1 MKIFTDM
8 ALDADASFLM
18 KHEISVIP
26 ATIVSAGEEK
36 KYSLE
41 DIDKENLKEFFVSMK
56 KGSLPQTR
64 ALDKEAFA
72 SNFEP
77 VLSKGEDVLYISVA
91 SALTSSSDAFDE
103 AVKEL
108 KVKYPERREERFD
121 SCTASVGMTA
131 LLHGL
136 PGNDLVM
143 PESAGITVDEAL
155 AKLAELR
162 KNLSGYFIIEDMF
175 HMRRGGKYKGAD
187 IVTANAMKI
196 RPIMSINDEGI
207 IENVSKQRGTG
218 MAMAYMADKVAG
230 ELSGKSGITVFISH
244 VNSEEKA
251 EKLKDLLTERGVNAE
266 FIISIM
272 GPVTGTHVGPGG
284 IAVAYI

>member
-26 ATIVSAGEEK
+26 ATIVSAGEVK

-41 DIDKENLKEFFVSMK
+41 DIDKESLKEFFVSMK

-64 ALDKEAFA
+64 ALDKDAFTTG
-72 SNFEP
+72 FEP
-77 VLSKGEDVLYISVA
+77 VLSKGEDILYISVA

-108 KVKYPERREERFD
+108 KVKFPDRKVERFD
-121 SCTASVGMTA
+121 SCTASVGTSA
-131 LLHGL
+131 LIHGL
-136 PGNDLVM
+136 LEEDS
-143 PESAGITVDEAL
+143 ESAGITVDDAL
-155 AKLAELR
+155 AKLTELR

-218 MAMAYMADKVAG
+218 MAMAYMADKAAG

-266 FIISIM
+266 FIVSIM

>member
-8 ALDADASFLM
+8 ALDADVSFIM

-41 DIDKENLKEFFVSMK
+41 DIDKESLKEFFVSMK

-91 SALTSSSDAFDE
+91 SELTSSSDAFDE

-108 KVKYPERREERFD
+108 KVKFPDRKVERFD
-121 SCTASVGMTA
+121 SCSASVGMTA
-131 LLHGL
+131 LIHGL
-136 PGNDLVM
+136 LEEDS
-143 PESAGITVDEAL
+143 ESAGITINDAL
-155 AKLAELR
+155 AKLSELR

-284 IAVAYI
+284 IAVAYL

>member
-8 ALDADASFLM
+8 ALDADVSFIM

-41 DIDKENLKEFFVSMK
+41 DIDKESLKEFFVSMK

-91 SALTSSSDAFDE
+91 SELTSSSDAFDE

-108 KVKYPERREERFD
+108 KVKFPDRKVERFD
-121 SCTASVGMTA
+121 SCSASVGMSA
-131 LLHGL
+131 LIHGL
-136 PGNDLVM
+136 LEKDS
-143 PESAGITVDEAL
+143 ESAGITVDDAL

-218 MAMAYMADKVAG
+218 MAMASNISS
-230 ELSGKSGITVFISH
+230 LSSAFSSALVISQLFL
-244 VNSEEKA
+244 S
-251 EKLKDLLTERGVNAE
+251 LT
-266 FIISIM
+266 ISPPM
-272 GPVTGTHVGPGG
+272 GLPKTFSSP
-284 IAVAYI
+284 

>member
-41 DIDKENLKEFFVSMK
+41 DIDKESLKEFFVSMK

-91 SALTSSSDAFDE
+91 SELTSSSDAFDE

-108 KVKYPERREERFD
+108 KEKYPERRVERFD
-121 SCTASVGMTA
+121 SCSASVGMTA
-131 LLHGL
+131 LIHGL
-136 PGNDLVM
+136 KEETS
-143 PESAGITVDEAL
+143 ESAGITVDEAL

-162 KNLSGYFIIEDMF
+162 KNLNGYFIIEDMF
-175 HMRRGGKYKGAD
+175 HMRRGGKYKGTD

>member
-8 ALDADASFLM
+8 ALDADVSFIM

-41 DIDKENLKEFFVSMK
+41 DIDKESLKGFFVSMK

-91 SALTSSSDAFDE
+91 SELTSSSDAFDE

-108 KVKYPERREERFD
+108 KVKFPDRKVERFD
-121 SCTASVGMTA
+121 SCSASVGMSA
-131 LLHGL
+131 LIHGL
-136 PGNDLVM
+136 LEEDS
-143 PESAGITVDEAL
+143 ESAGITVDDAL
-155 AKLAELR
+155 AKLTELR

-218 MAMAYMADKVAG
+218 MAMAYMADKAAG

-266 FIISIM
+266 FIVSIM

>member
-8 ALDADASFLM
+8 ALDADVSFIM

-41 DIDKENLKEFFVSMK
+41 DIDKESLKEFFVSMK

-108 KVKYPERREERFD
+108 KVKFPDRKVERFD
-121 SCTASVGMTA
+121 SCSASVGMSA
-131 LLHGL
+131 LIHGL
-136 PGNDLVM
+136 LEEDS
-143 PESAGITVDEAL
+143 ESAGITIDDAL
-155 AKLAELR
+155 AKLSELR

-284 IAVAYI
+284 IAIAYL

>member
-8 ALDADASFLM
+8 ALDADVSFIM

-41 DIDKENLKEFFVSMK
+41 DIDKESLKEFFVSMK

-91 SALTSSSDAFDE
+91 SELTSSSAAFDE
-103 AVKEL
+103 TVKEL
-108 KVKYPERREERFD
+108 KVKFPDRKVERFD
-121 SCTASVGMTA
+121 SCSASVGMTA
-131 LLHGL
+131 LIHGL
-136 PGNDLVM
+136 KEETS
-143 PESAGITVDEAL
+143 ESAGITVDEAL
-155 AKLAELR
+155 AKLTELR

-251 EKLKDLLTERGVNAE
+251 EKFKDLLIERGVTAE
-266 FIISIM
+266 YSISSM

-284 IAVAYI
+284 IAVAYL

>member
-26 ATIVSAGEEK
+26 ATIVSAGEVK

-41 DIDKENLKEFFVSMK
+41 DIDKESLKEFFVSMK

-64 ALDKEAFA
+64 ALDKDAFTTG
-72 SNFEP
+72 FEP
-77 VLSKGEDVLYISVA
+77 VLSKGEDILYISVA

-103 AVKEL
+103 AVN
-108 KVKYPERREERFD
+108 
-121 SCTASVGMTA
+121 S
-131 LLHGL
+131 
-136 PGNDLVM
+136 
-143 PESAGITVDEAL
+143 ESAGITVDDAL
-155 AKLAELR
+155 AKLTELR

-218 MAMAYMADKVAG
+218 MAMAYMADKAAG

-266 FIISIM
+266 FIVSIM